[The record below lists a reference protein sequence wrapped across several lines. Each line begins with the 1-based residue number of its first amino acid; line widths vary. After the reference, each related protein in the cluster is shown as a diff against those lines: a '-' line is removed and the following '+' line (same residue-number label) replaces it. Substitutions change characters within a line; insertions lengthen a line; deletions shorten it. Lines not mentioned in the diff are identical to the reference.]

1 MASELTPAEILN
13 ATQQTTHTATPR
25 KPIET
30 WQSRTIKAKLQAL
43 AFVHHQDYTHATP
56 RAKKA
61 RRLPSKL
68 MSTLTSAEAGS
79 QRPDSPS
86 PRSNAASGRPSVE
99 CTPQSPSASARTEQV
114 AHMLRLHP
122 SRKAKNRDWGEERP
136 KWKLPL
142 DRCISPNA
150 IIMPYL
156 PGKELWDLVVMVLV
170 TYTAFQV
177 PLTASFFA
185 GDPSTPPAGL
195 VATMWLIDVVFL
207 ADIAVCLR
215 TAYVSEAG
223 NLVTSPRLIRR
234 RYVRSWL
241 ALDVLGSVP
250 WDLVAFNVAGGS
262 VELASDLHARRWWRV
277 LLLARLLR
285 LSKLPR
291 HSNDYVRHFGHTDSD
306 AGRTM
311 WGILFGLLLLIHCGS
326 CVLPFIQGFP
336 STGSTGTDYTKGLVM
351 ATMMVFGEA
360 GFAET
365 ASGQLFEVAGL
376 VIGGLVISLVY
387 GVMTTQLA
395 QAARRQ
401 LQHREHQHLT
411 RETMRRLELP
421 RHMQQLV
428 TSYFDYVWF
437 RHHDF
442 IGVRFLERLPETL
455 RRTISLQVH
464 GAMLRKVAAFGAA
477 PSDMLAQLCVALVPQ
492 VFMPADTIVAVHA
505 HARAMYLIHKGAVTV
520 VLPSGEPVAEGRRRL
535 LRRAGPAA
543 RGAADGVG
551 RRDHLCRHLLALARR
566 VCDGARRLPG
576 RVRADP
582 VGRAAGRRRRAQLG
596 RAGRQRPRQRGGG
609 LPDGGR
615 LGGVLAAEGALPRVV
630 ARDLE

>member
-1 MASELTPAEILN
+1 M
-13 ATQQTTHTATPR
+13 
-25 KPIET
+25 
-30 WQSRTIKAKLQAL
+30 
-43 AFVHHQDYTHATP
+43 
-56 RAKKA
+56 
-61 RRLPSKL
+61 
-68 MSTLTSAEAGS
+68 
-79 QRPDSPS
+79 
-86 PRSNAASGRPSVE
+86 
-99 CTPQSPSASARTEQV
+99 
-114 AHMLRLHP
+114 
-122 SRKAKNRDWGEERP
+122 
-136 KWKLPL
+136 
-142 DRCISPNA
+142 
-150 IIMPYL
+150 
-156 PGKELWDLVVMVLV
+156 
-170 TYTAFQV
+170 
-177 PLTASFFA
+177 
-185 GDPSTPPAGL
+185 
-195 VATMWLIDVVFL
+195 
-207 ADIAVCLR
+207 
-215 TAYVSEAG
+215 
-223 NLVTSPRLIRR
+223 
-234 RYVRSWL
+234 
-241 ALDVLGSVP
+241 P

-311 WGILFGLLLLIHCGS
+311 WGILFGRLLLIHCGA

-477 PSDMLAQLCVALVPQ
+477 PSDMLA
-492 VFMPADTIVAVHA
+492 
-505 HARAMYLIHKGAVTV
+505 
-520 VLPSGEPVAEGRRRL
+520 
-535 LRRAGPAA
+535 
-543 RGAADGVG
+543 
-551 RRDHLCRHLLALARR
+551 
-566 VCDGARRLPG
+566 
-576 RVRADP
+576 
-582 VGRAAGRRRRAQLG
+582 
-596 RAGRQRPRQRGGG
+596 
-609 LPDGGR
+609 
-615 LGGVLAAEGALPRVV
+615 
-630 ARDLE
+630 